1 MTTII
6 TNNKTVEEIK
16 KCMKLAEKKATISL
30 SSTTLIN
37 DEQFFSELK
46 SFIKKNDFLSDKNIS
61 LTRSFK
67 DSDAFHLSTVFY
79 EDKKESLYLTLD
91 FTARYIESVNLL
103 KKNNEKGTSALYD
116 FADYFDANRI
126 LVQFDLHNH
135 QHCIYFDNNE
145 LYVDSTR
152 EGIHY
157 DNIGLTEVNSFG
169 KLFSNL
175 SQCSG
180 CSIVIEDIS
189 NFIFNNTKIKKE
201 TLDTFSLLH
210 DIDLNVL
217 SQYKDF
223 FIDVNKLDYKM
234 LNNNKSENTK
244 KMVKK

>member
-6 TNNKTVEEIK
+6 TNNKTIEEIK
-16 KCMKLAEKKATISL
+16 RCMDLAAKKSTL
-30 SSTTLIN
+30 SSTILIN
-37 DEQFFSELK
+37 DEQFFSEFK

-61 LTRSFK
+61 ITRSFK
-67 DSDAFHLSTVFY
+67 ESDSFHLNTLFY

-91 FTARYIESVNLL
+91 LNARHIESVNLL
-103 KKNNEKGTSALYD
+103 KKNHEKGTTALYD
-116 FADYFDANRI
+116 FADYFDANRL

-135 QHCIYFDNNE
+135 GHSIYIDDND

-157 DNIGLTEVNSFG
+157 DNIGLNEVNSFG
-169 KLFSNL
+169 TLFSAL
-175 SQCSG
+175 SECSG
-180 CSIVIEDIS
+180 CSIVVEDIS
-189 NFIFNNTKIKKE
+189 NFLFNNTKIKKE

-210 DIDLNVL
+210 DIDLSSL

-234 LNNNKSENTK
+234 LNNNKSENRK
-244 KMVKK
+244 KLLK